1 MGDKKQKEAMI
12 KRAKQVL
19 VVGACVLFVILMI
32 LSGMGSGW
40 LNMFTIVKP
49 GDTVIVDY
57 TFYDATGNPLL
68 TTNQQVYVQAA
79 SKGKTIVY
87 GRQLSMKA
95 GQNLTRSL
103 YPVNIYSSDSGWT
116 GQFALFSTEYN
127 AIGQMLTG
135 MKTGDQ
141 KQIRIPNGSLQQ
153 EWPKEQLER
162 KNVTMDE
169 LREGDILAMG
179 VSDNPDEMVTNSSS
193 IIYTRLGVITSK
205 TADSV
210 IVDSGFPSVD
220 ISITAINPKS

>member
-1 MGDKKQKEAMI
+1 
-12 KRAKQVL
+12 
-19 VVGACVLFVILMI
+19 
-32 LSGMGSGW
+32 
-40 LNMFTIVKP
+40 
-49 GDTVIVDY
+49 
-57 TFYDATGNPLL
+57 
-68 TTNQQVYVQAA
+68 
-79 SKGKTIVY
+79 
-87 GRQLSMKA
+87 
-95 GQNLTRSL
+95 
-103 YPVNIYSSDSGWT
+103 
-116 GQFALFSTEYN
+116 
-127 AIGQMLTG
+127 MLTG

-179 VSDNPDEMVTNSSS
+179 VSDNPEEMVTNSSS